1 MNKKA
6 IERRAS
12 VSPTQKSTELTLM
25 GPIRPLQIREVLEMP
40 CLVVSNSFMTPWT
53 VACQAPLSLGFP
65 PGKNI
70 GVGCHFLLQG
80 IFQTQGSNLQLSP
93 KLTGGFFTTESPAK
107 PYR

>member
-65 PGKNI
+65 PRQEYWSGLPFPSPGDLPDTRIKP
-70 GVGCHFLLQG
+70 
-80 IFQTQGSNLQLSP
+80 TTLS
-93 KLTGGFFTTESPAK
+93 
-107 PYR
+107 